1 MDKSAD
7 SASNIPK
14 GQSIFFGIL
23 LIIAVSAFF
32 YKTIFFGSAI
42 SRLDLLYQLDLLYN
56 PELCGVT
63 PTVAQD
69 PSTCTQS
76 FPKENYVQQ
85 CIHHFLPP
93 IWNELNGCGQPL
105 IADLSNSLLHPIDLI
120 VGTSNQYAYNL
131 GITLKILLSAI
142 CAYLVFIRRGSAA
155 WSACIASLAFALY
168 ARGLR
173 IAELAGTSLDVP
185 LVFLSFSLLPR
196 KFDLTRILA
205 CSFVLACAYFMM
217 HPEGFFIA
225 VMAASFL
232 WLIDTYFLGDSR
244 LHEVKKEKEKE
255 KEKEE
260 EEEEGKATK
269 LAAKFKNFIPIATLA
284 LFALFSIALV
294 APSLFSFLEF
304 MQRAYS
310 YKYTSKHLDFLSA
323 DQIPFYL
330 TIPKIAYSLFPGTI
344 VLLGIIPAFF
354 NKTNRSMIILLLL
367 SLLFEAR
374 PLWLSTILSDG
385 VFSYVLPEYS
395 FGIIMFAFCAL
406 AADGL
411 GLLANTSFEQR
422 KRVVSLVLGGAL
434 VLTPSI
440 LILIRSVGGTDY
452 VNVITA
458 KALLSSLAIVAVTSA
473 IFLFGRG
480 RTFPALSVLLVVM
493 NLGTMWNSVHSEL
506 PITKTVEFPPDNRTQ
521 LISYLQK
528 KCAPSRITACG
539 DRLLPPNTS
548 LMYGLADF
556 RCCSPLIDLRYF
568 NFVEAAGGKLGY
580 CNMINTSTRVSKLMN
595 VASVRYFLSAT
606 PISSADEKKHQV
618 EKSLPD
624 KIYDFPTGSVLP
636 GLRLLSGQAT
646 YAPME
651 SAIHCKILLANHL
664 EIPERYQMQF
674 QIHERDKK
682 IWQSSYF
689 PLRVNSKS
697 NLHQFEGNFDLPT
710 PSLHKGQVILSC
722 TILDSWTQEKLK
734 AKSDSLKSETAT
746 ITLCRVDLEAL
757 AKLEDIS
764 SPDKRFKLVFE
775 TDDLIRIYEN
785 NDARPAAYLVNED
798 NSLAVE
804 SAEKALELIASPN
817 FNDAKTVVL
826 ESAFLKN
833 EIEAPYRRREFF
845 SPEDLKQ
852 KIELTSHNNVESE
865 YICSSK
871 NPCVFVQTSLFYPGW
886 KAYVDGKEALLTRAN
901 YLFRAVKVPAGRHLV
916 SFRYVP
922 QALILGC
929 ILSLMTTIGFCAL
942 LLSRCQI
949 KRIRA
954 SIHQN
959 SK

>member
-7 SASNIPK
+7 SAWNSPK
-14 GQSIFFGIL
+14 RQLIFFGIL
-23 LIIAVSAFF
+23 TIIAIIAFF
-32 YKTIFFGSAI
+32 YKTIFFGLPI
-42 SRLDLLYQLDLLYN
+42 SRLDLLYQLDLLCN
-56 PELCGVT
+56 PELCGVA
-63 PTVAQD
+63 PTVSQD
-69 PSTCTQS
+69 PSTCLQS

-85 CIHHFLPP
+85 CIHHFCPP

-105 IADLSNSLLHPIDLI
+105 IADLSNSLFHPIDLV
-120 VGTSNQYAYNL
+120 VGTANQHAYNL
-131 GITLKILLSAI
+131 GIVLKILFSAI
-142 CAYLVFIRRGSAA
+142 CAYLVFVRRGSAP

-217 HPEGFFIA
+217 HPEGFVIA
-225 VMAASFL
+225 VLAASFL
-232 WLIDTYFLGDSR
+232 WLIDAYFLAKSNR
-244 LHEVKKEKEKE
+244 LHEI

-260 EEEEGKATK
+260 TK
-269 LAAKFKNFIPIATLA
+269 LAVKLKNFIPIATLA

-304 MQRAYS
+304 MPRAYS

-330 TIPKIAYSLFPGTI
+330 TIPKISYSLFPGTI
-344 VLLGIIPAFF
+344 VLLGFIPSFF
-354 NKTNRSMIILLLL
+354 NKTNRSMIILLLF
-367 SLLFEAR
+367 SLLFETR
-374 PLWLSTILSDG
+374 PLWLSKILSDG

-411 GLLANTSFEQR
+411 GLLANTTFAKK
-422 KRVVSLVLGGAL
+422 KRVVSLLLGGIL

-440 LILIRSVGGTDY
+440 LILIRSVSGTDY
-452 VNVITA
+452 LNVITA
-458 KALLSSLAIVAVTSA
+458 KALLTSLAIVAVTSA
-473 IFLFGRG
+473 IFLFSKGRV
-480 RTFPALSVLLVVM
+480 FLALSILLLVM
-493 NLGTMWNSVHSEL
+493 NLGTMWNSVHTEL
-506 PITKTVEFPPDNRTQ
+506 PITKTIEFPPSNRTK

-580 CNMINTSTRVSKLMN
+580 CNMINTPTIVSTLMN
-595 VASVRYFLSAT
+595 LASVRYFLSAT
-606 PISSADEKKHQV
+606 PISSSTDKKKHRI
-618 EKSLPD
+618 EKSFPD
-624 KIYDFPTGSVLP
+624 KNYVFPTGSVLP

-651 SAIHCKILLANHL
+651 SAIHCKISFANHL
-664 EIPERYQMQF
+664 EIPERYQIQL

-682 IWQSSYF
+682 IWQSPYF
-689 PLRVNSKS
+689 PLKVNSKS
-697 NLHQFEGNFDLPT
+697 NLHRFEGNFDLPT
-710 PSLHKGQVILSC
+710 PSLHKGQIILSC
-722 TILDSWTQEKLK
+722 IILDSWTQEKLK
-734 AKSDSLKSETAT
+734 AESNSLKSETAT
-746 ITLCRVDLEAL
+746 INLCRVDLEAL

-764 SPDKRFKLVFE
+764 SPDKRFTLVFE

-785 NDARPAAYLVNED
+785 NDARPAAYLINED
-798 NSLAVE
+798 NSFAVE
-804 SAEKALELIASPN
+804 SAGKALELITSPD
-817 FNDAKTVVL
+817 FDEARTVVL
-826 ESAFLKN
+826 ETAVLKN
-833 EIEAPYRRREFF
+833 EIEPSYRRRVVL
-845 SPEDLKQ
+845 SPEDVEQ
-852 KIELTSHNNVESE
+852 KIQLTSHNNVASE

-871 NPCVFVQTSLFYPGW
+871 NPCVLVQTSLFYPGW

-929 ILSLMTTIGFCAL
+929 ILALMTTIGFCAL
-942 LLSRCQI
+942 LLSRYQI

-954 SIHQN
+954 
-959 SK
+959 